1 MSQFNQPPLLP
12 RSLRRRR
19 PPLEVLVKRWLLVL
33 LIVAGVFFG
42 VTQLVSATFGSSPT
56 ETKKPTASP
65 TKSKSEKPD
74 AVVRCADSDLL
85 VQVFAD
91 PDTISKGEAIIFTTN
106 ITSIAVES
114 CFRDMGAS
122 ANEIY
127 ITDSTEKKLWSSNR
141 CPVNKKQNLVTVNPG
156 DVYKVALEWAGNM
169 NPTKCGMV
177 AVPLNRGEYSVFAT
191 NNSAISE
198 PATIT
203 IQ

>member
-1 MSQFNQPPLLP
+1 VSQFNQPPLLP

-33 LIVAGVFFG
+33 LIVAGVIFG
-42 VTQLVSATFGSSPT
+42 VSQLVSATFGSSPI
-56 ETKKPTASP
+56 ETKKPTA
-65 TKSKSEKPD
+65 TESKTEKPD
-74 AVVRCADSDLL
+74 AVARCADSDLL
-85 VQVFAD
+85 VQVFAE
-91 PDTISKGEAIIFTTN
+91 PDTITKGEAIIFTTN
-106 ITSIAVES
+106 ITSIADES

-122 ANEIY
+122 ANEIF
-127 ITDSTEKKLWSSNR
+127 ISDNTGKKLWSSNR

-169 NPTKCGMV
+169 NPAKCGMV
-177 AVPLNRGEYSVFAT
+177 AVSLNRGEYSVFAT

-198 PATIT
+198 PTTIT